1 MFLRILVISDSHKR
15 SDLIEKALY
24 AQPTATHVFFLGDVA
39 SDIEDYTYIFP
50 EKQFHILS
58 GNCDYFSTF
67 PSTAI
72 EKVSGKNIFYT
83 HGHTLGVK
91 SSTEHLLKTAKAQG
105 CEIALFGH
113 THIPLTLYE
122 DGVWLVNPGSIGHPR
137 GSKATYAVIDI
148 ENNGIMPII
157 IEV

>member
-1 MFLRILVISDSHKR
+1 MRILVVSDSHR
-15 SDLIEKALY
+15 RGDVIEKILY
-24 AQPTATHVFFLGDVA
+24 AQPTANHVFFLGDIA

-50 EKQFHILS
+50 DKKFHILS

-67 PSTAI
+67 PSSGI
-72 EKVSGKNIFYT
+72 ENIGGKKIFYT

-91 SSTEHLLKTAKAQG
+91 SSTAHLLQTAKGNG
-105 CEIALFGH
+105 CDIALFGH

-122 DGVWLVNPGSIGHPR
+122 DGVWLVNPGSCGHPR

-148 ENNGIMPII
+148 ENNGVMPII

>member
-1 MFLRILVISDSHKR
+1 MRVLVISDSHKR
-15 SDLIEKALY
+15 SDIIEKILY
-24 AQPTATHVFFLGDVA
+24 AQPTAEHVFFLGDIA

-50 EKQFHILS
+50 EKRFYILS

-67 PSTAI
+67 PSSSI
-72 EKVSGKNIFYT
+72 QNLGGKRIFYT

-91 SSTEHLLKTAKAQG
+91 SSTAHLLKTAKAQG
-105 CEIALFGH
+105 CDIALFGH

-122 DGVWLVNPGSIGHPR
+122 DGVWLVNPGSCGHPR
-137 GSKATYAVIDI
+137 EGRPTYAVIDI
-148 ENNGIMPII
+148 ENNGVMPII

>member
-1 MFLRILVISDSHKR
+1 MRILVISDSHR
-15 SDLIEKALY
+15 LGRVIEKILY
-24 AQPTATHVFFLGDVA
+24 AQPTASHVFFLGDIA
-39 SDIEDYTYIFP
+39 SDIEDFEYIFP
-50 EKQFHILS
+50 EKRFHILS

-67 PSTAI
+67 PSSGI
-72 EKVSGKNIFYT
+72 ETVGGKKIFYT

-91 SSTEHLLKTAKAQG
+91 SSTSHLLATAKAQG
-105 CEIALFGH
+105 CDIALFGH

-122 DGVWLVNPGSIGHPR
+122 DGVWLVNPGSCAKPR
-137 GSKATYAVIDI
+137 EGRPTYAVIDI

>member
-1 MFLRILVISDSHKR
+1 MRVLVISDSHKR
-15 SDLIEKALY
+15 SDVIEKILY
-24 AQPTATHVFFLGDVA
+24 AQPTAEHVFFLGDIA

-50 EKQFHILS
+50 EKRFYILS

-67 PSTAI
+67 PSSSI
-72 EKVSGKNIFYT
+72 QNLGGKRIFYT

-91 SSTEHLLKTAKAQG
+91 SSTAHLLKTAKAQG
-105 CEIALFGH
+105 CDIALFGH

-122 DGVWLVNPGSIGHPR
+122 DGVWLVNPGSCGHPR
-137 GSKATYAVIDI
+137 EGRPTYAVIDI
-148 ENNGIMPII
+148 ENNGVMPII

>member
-1 MFLRILVISDSHKR
+1 MRIVVISDSHR
-15 SDLIEKALY
+15 NLRVIEKILY
-24 AQPTATHVFFLGDVA
+24 AQPTACEVFFLGDLA
-39 SDIEDYTYIFP
+39 GDMEDYEYIFP
-50 EKQFHILS
+50 DKRFHILS

-67 PSTAI
+67 PSSGI
-72 EKVSGKNIFYT
+72 ETVGGKKIFYT

-91 SSTEHLLKTAKAQG
+91 SSVSHLLNTAKAQG
-105 CEIALFGH
+105 CHIALFGH

-122 DGVWLVNPGSIGHPR
+122 DGVWLVNPGSCSSPR
-137 GSKATYAVIDI
+137 EGRPTYAVIDI